1 MTAHLPA
8 LQVVITL
15 LAAPACILVRGR
27 DIAFWLALITTW
39 RPSPS
44 PACCSTR

>member
-27 DIAFWLALITTW
+27 DLAFWLALVTTW
-39 RPSPS
+39 AAFAS

>member
-8 LQVVITL
+8 LQVVLTL

-27 DIAFWLALITTW
+27 DLAFLLALSTTW
-39 RPSPS
+39 AAFAVS
-44 PACCSTR
+44 CKIFLT